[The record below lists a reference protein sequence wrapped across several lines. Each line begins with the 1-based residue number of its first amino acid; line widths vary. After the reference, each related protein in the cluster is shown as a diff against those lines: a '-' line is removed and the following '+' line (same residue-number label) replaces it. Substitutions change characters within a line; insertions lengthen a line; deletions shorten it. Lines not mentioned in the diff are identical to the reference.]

1 MYFYATF
8 KTFGSI
14 VIIFTFRLK
23 IRQEVSVSGRS
34 LDHSTEAFEFIE
46 QLDNLATP
54 QDIIDAM
61 ERAFARFGFE
71 NFIMTGL
78 PHPDQ
83 RIESLVLLKKWPVD
97 WYNRYTKNDY
107 DRHDPI
113 IRLCRQTVQP
123 FEWAEAPHD
132 PETNPKGIEVMN
144 GAAAFGMRQGYCLPI
159 HGLNGFEAC
168 LSMSGSHLD
177 LTPQAKPAI
186 HLMAMY
192 AFERTRLILAPS
204 QRPNPLT
211 AREQETLRWAAL
223 GKSAADTG
231 EILGVTERTITAH
244 ISSACHKLNASNK
257 THAVA
262 RALQHRLI
270 GM

>member
-1 MYFYATF
+1 M
-8 KTFGSI
+8 
-14 VIIFTFRLK
+14 
-23 IRQEVSVSGRS
+23 SGRR
-34 LDHSTEAFEFIE
+34 LDHTAEAFEFIE
-46 QLDNLATP
+46 DLDRLTTP

-61 ERAFARFGFE
+61 ERSFARFGFE

-83 RIESLVLLKKWPVD
+83 RIESLVLLKKWPID
-97 WYNRYTKNDY
+97 WYRRYTHNGY

-123 FEWAEAPHD
+123 FEWSEARYD
-132 PETNPKGIEVMN
+132 PETNPKGAEIMRE
-144 GAAAFGMRQGYCLPI
+144 AEEFGMRQGYCLPI

-168 LSMSGSHLD
+168 LSMSGSALE
-177 LTPQAKPAI
+177 LTPQTKPAL
-186 HLMAMY
+186 HLMTMY
-192 AFERTRLILAPS
+192 AFERARLILAPS
-204 QRPNPLT
+204 PRPNPLT
-211 AREQETLRWAAL
+211 AREQESLRWAAL

-244 ISSACHKLNASNK
+244 ISSACIKLNAANK

-262 RALQHRLI
+262 RALHHRLI
-270 GM
+270 EM